1 VFYFG
6 FQIKCRTRHC
16 DGPKNNPDCGKRTDI
31 WRIVLLGKNIL
42 LEESSPSIMVTR
54 NLNWSTEILWL
65 GIGYVKGKILLP
77 LKRSA

>member
-1 VFYFG
+1 VE
-6 FQIKCRTRHC
+6 K
-16 DGPKNNPDCGKRTDI
+16 KTDI

-42 LEESSPSIMVTR
+42 LEESPPSIMVTR